1 MARAGSQI
9 LSGVDL
15 NGGHLCRRVRVCGLL
30 VRTRHVQDTL
40 NADMSTEAEGLGG
53 LACLDDV
60 QQTRSEWLCL
70 AEAQKPEP

>member
-1 MARAGSQI
+1 M
-9 LSGVDL
+9 
-15 NGGHLCRRVRVCGLL
+15 L

-53 LACLDDV
+53 VACLDDV